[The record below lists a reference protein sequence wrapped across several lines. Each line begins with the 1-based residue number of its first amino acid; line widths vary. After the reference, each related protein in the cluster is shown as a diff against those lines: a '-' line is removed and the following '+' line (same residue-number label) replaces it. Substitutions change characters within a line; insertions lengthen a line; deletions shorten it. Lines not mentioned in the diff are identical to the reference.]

1 MTEVVDTDY
10 SYAEDDELVAQFL
23 EWTDTAVKD
32 MRGILDG
39 MPDKAGPKEA
49 SVQQVYDL
57 THNIKGMGS
66 SFEFNLLTNV
76 GASLCKYLKQ
86 MPDDQLA
93 SKRVLE
99 GHVRTFEVVLQHKI
113 KGSGGAQGEAI
124 LQRLEN
130 IIDEEASA

>member
-10 SYAEDDELVAQFL
+10 SYAEDDELVTQFI
-23 EWTDTAVKD
+23 EWTETAVKD
-32 MRGILDG
+32 MREILDG
-39 MPDKAGPKEA
+39 MPEAAPPKDEN
-49 SVQQVYDL
+49 VQQLYDL

-66 SFEFNLLTNV
+66 SFEYNLLTNV

-86 MPDDQLA
+86 MPDEKLA

-113 KGSGGAQGEAI
+113 KGSGGAQGAAI
-124 LQRLEN
+124 LQRLES
-130 IIDEEASA
+130 IIDEEAKH